1 MININKILS
10 KILAYI
16 IVIILYIISLS
27 ITLGVIYTGLNSLIG
42 LITAFNIKD
51 LVTFL
56 LVVIFFYWIYKT
68 S

>member
-1 MININKILS
+1 MNYKTS

-16 IVIILYIISLS
+16 IVIILYVISLLVA
-27 ITLGVIYTGLNSLIG
+27 LGVIYTGLNSLIG

-51 LVTFL
+51 LVTLL
-56 LVVIFFYWIYKT
+56 LVVIFFYWIIKT

>member
-1 MININKILS
+1 MNYKTS

-16 IVIILYIISLS
+16 IVIILYVISLLVA
-27 ITLGVIYTGLNSLIG
+27 LGVIYTGLNSLIG

-56 LVVIFFYWIYKT
+56 FVVIFFYWIIKT

>member
-1 MININKILS
+1 MSSKII
-10 KILAYI
+10 KILARI

-51 LVTFL
+51 LVAFL
-56 LVVIFFYWIYKT
+56 LVVIFFYWIIKT